1 MPAGGYGVQ
10 GVSRRV
16 GGSLDIE
23 VLEVDGVT
31 KDVGVFVDALP
42 RLLVP
47 GQPQVSGHQL
57 QLCRARMSGLLPVP
71 PSYPQESRSF

>member
-1 MPAGGYGVQ
+1 M
-10 GVSRRV
+10 SRRV
-16 GGSLDIE
+16 RGSLATK

-42 RLLVP
+42 RLIVP
-47 GQPQVSGHQL
+47 GQPQVSGHHL
-57 QLCRARMSGLLPVP
+57 QLCRARISGLLPVP